1 MTALA
6 AVSVYLFSGLL
17 NLTLMAPIAAGTTIG
32 ALFGGRVL
40 NKINDRILQVLFLV
54 IVVYLIVTMLYKGI
68 ISL

>member
-32 ALFGGRVL
+32 AIVGGRLL
-40 NKINDRILQVLFLV
+40 NKINDRWLQVLFFGIV
-54 IVVYLIVTMLYKGI
+54 IYLIVTMLYKGI